1 VSDNVKV
8 DFMGNIML
16 TPTLKRSIL
25 QSLEKLAPAQGRGE
39 IATLA
44 STCESYE
51 QAQFLDRSL
60 RLLSDRQF
68 TGQARYARLVT
79 LGRVPAGVE
88 EGGSLEVAAVVDQLS
103 WTDEV
108 ADFAQRDDLRAGR
121 PTMILTG
128 NATETAIA
136 GFKQAGWKLARP

>member
-1 VSDNVKV
+1 
-8 DFMGNIML
+8 
-16 TPTLKRSIL
+16 
-25 QSLEKLAPAQGRGE
+25 
-39 IATLA
+39 
-44 STCESYE
+44 
-51 QAQFLDRSL
+51 
-60 RLLSDRQF
+60 
-68 TGQARYARLVT
+68 
-79 LGRVPAGVE
+79 
-88 EGGSLEVAAVVDQLS
+88 VVDQLS

>member
-1 VSDNVKV
+1 
-8 DFMGNIML
+8 
-16 TPTLKRSIL
+16 
-25 QSLEKLAPAQGRGE
+25 
-39 IATLA
+39 
-44 STCESYE
+44 
-51 QAQFLDRSL
+51 
-60 RLLSDRQF
+60 LLSDRQF
-68 TGQARYARLVT
+68 TGQARYTSLVT

-88 EGGSLEVAAVVDQLS
+88 AGGSLEVAAVVDHLS